1 MNYKKIALLLVMI
14 IFVSFLDINYV
25 KAVAQ
30 CNIGVCDITQTD
42 ADCEKGYGTIRYTTD
57 KSMANANM
65 IQICRRGNDGK
76 CGTGLKYAYIFDNSE
91 DKQLLVEFNG
101 NKATGAIIKT
111 AYIDFY
117 ENKDDE
123 SPVCR
128 IDLNTGDNSVLSV
141 DIDINHGKVNHLIA
155 GGTYLDENGV
165 EQAFSVEMTSV
176 GVHRILSEGEEPVV
190 NDENIS
196 SEENPIESSGTGSSY
211 GESQVVEGGSQPY
224 TTTDPAIAPV
234 TGNIGINI
242 ITDENGNIIPQKIEC
257 GNTLKEFINKIWK
270 YFIIF
275 GPILLIIMSTLDF
288 FKALFSSEPD
298 MLNKAASNTVKR
310 TLATIILLM
319 LPLLL
324 STILDFF
331 GLQLCL

>member
-65 IQICRRGNDGK
+65 IQMCRRGNDGK
-76 CGTGLKYAYIFDNSE
+76 CGTGLKFAYIFDNSE

-165 EQAFSVEMTSV
+165 EQAFSNEMTSV

-224 TTTDPAIAPV
+224 TTTDPAIAPT
-234 TGNIGINI
+234 TGKLGINI
-242 ITDENGNIIPQKIEC
+242 GSSQEITCSND
-257 GNTLKEFINKIWK
+257 LKGFINKIWK
-270 YFIIF
+270 YFMILA
-275 GPILLIIMSTLDF
+275 PILLIIMSTLDF

-331 GLQLCL
+331 GLKLCL